1 MICLFESLGIGWKLL
16 IPDTNWNIKR
26 LVYCTHA
33 DTNSNDSSVCPSSE
47 KHHIMLDFTIHIDST
62 PTFLY
67 FDLYLNT
74 AYLVHYVY
82 ILIPEV
88 CLQGCGK
95 SMCCRCESRRPVQI
109 GQFGYFFPSVILI
122 KNEHIPQRQWPCT
135 QETIR
140 KKNNFL
146 KKYLLLNYRF
156 NTPTKQLAQYYKFDK
171 TILWW
176 KGVND
181 MEIFIVAWQMP
192 RWYKCLLINWNKTSF
207 IIQFQTIHIFKTT
220 KFTHRKN
227 DFFGALAQSYWK
239 NIGK

>member
-47 KHHIMLDFTIHIDST
+47 KHHITLDFTIHIDST

-109 GQFGYFFPSVILI
+109 GQG
-122 KNEHIPQRQWPCT
+122 
-135 QETIR
+135 
-140 KKNNFL
+140 
-146 KKYLLLNYRF
+146 
-156 NTPTKQLAQYYKFDK
+156 
-171 TILWW
+171 
-176 KGVND
+176 G
-181 MEIFIVAWQMP
+181 
-192 RWYKCLLINWNKTSF
+192 LLILFFACCHLDKEWTHTPKTM
-207 IIQFQTIHIFKTT
+207 TMYTGNYK
-220 KFTHRKN
+220 KKE
-227 DFFGALAQSYWK
+227 
-239 NIGK
+239 